1 MWGSNGCRPNDL
13 DRRTIYG
20 YTIDI
25 QTDKQTVD
33 AHREGSQHSLLYFI
47 GV

>member
-1 MWGSNGCRPNDL
+1 MPNFGVTNRIFL

-20 YTIDI
+20 YRIDI

-33 AHREGSQHSLLYFI
+33 AYREGSQHSLLYVI

>member
-1 MWGSNGCRPNDL
+1 MQNFGVTNRIFL

-33 AHREGSQHSLLYFI
+33 AHREESQHSLLYVI